1 MSVITINA
9 IVVNEFI
16 TKQRLTYWIEWTES
30 KELIKVIST

>member
-1 MSVITINA
+1 MSAITINA

-16 TKQRLTYWIEWTES
+16 TKQRLTYWIEWTKS